1 MTLILDKNDVFAR
14 FVSCVR
20 GAGLIKISAQVA
32 RRAMDGER
40 LSDFSA
46 GRRFTDDFKPAVK
59 GKNNLTAV
67 EFFEGKF
74 YGEKLKP
81 INNRLKKR
89 TPSAPP
95 NS

>member
-1 MTLILDKNDVFAR
+1 
-14 FVSCVR
+14 
-20 GAGLIKISAQVA
+20 
-32 RRAMDGER
+32 MDGEG
-40 LSDFSA
+40 LSDFYA
-46 GRRFTDDFKPAVK
+46 GKRFADDFKPAVT

-74 YGEKLKP
+74 CGEKLKP
-81 INNRLKKR
+81 KNNRLEKR